1 MNYTHIL
8 QMKELKICLKTI
20 LFNQIQFF
28 LVEASGTFLS
38 GLAILRVFTFSL
50 CAARHRKSLASSLR
64 VFLSDIP
71 FKWFP
76 PTT

>member
-50 CAARHRKSLASSLR
+50 CCKTQEIACLLPAC
-64 VFLSDIP
+64 
-71 FKWFP
+71 FP
-76 PTT
+76 L